1 MRLALVLAL
10 AAVGGWLATRAGMPL
25 PWMIGPLLTTAALRL
40 ADPFAFTVPVQV
52 RPFGQVTVAAQVG
65 LAFTPAAVTA
75 VLELAPLLVTMSL
88 MTAASAFVAA
98 TLLGRMSGMGL
109 APALLATM
117 PTSPVEAAVLAE
129 KFGVPPAPIILA
141 QTLRIAGVVLLVPVG
156 IYLIDGWPDR
166 SVPVGIAAGFDPVSV
181 ALLYAIAVTGALCFR
196 RLGLSNPY
204 FLGPL
209 AIVAALSGMGGGLSP
224 FPPVLLSL
232 AQLVLGTWLGSNFRR
247 DLFLRAGRLAWA
259 VAVSGLLFLTLAT
272 LCALVLARVASLPW
286 EEMVLGAAPGGVTEM
301 ALTAKYMGLN
311 VALITAFQITRIF
324 VIMPNIPWI
333 VAGLHR
339 RRS

>member
-10 AAVGGWLATRAGMPL
+10 AAAGGWLAARLGVPL
-25 PWMIGPLLTTAALRL
+25 PWMIGPLLATAALRL

-52 RPFGQVTVAAQVG
+52 RPFGQVTIAAQVG

-75 VLELAPLLVTMSL
+75 VLELAPLLVAMSL
-88 MTAASAFVAA
+88 MTAGSAFVAA
-98 TLLGRMSGMGL
+98 TLLGRMSGMGF

-141 QTLRIAGVVLLVPVG
+141 QTMRIAGIVVIVPIG

-166 SVPVGIAAGFDPVSV
+166 SGLLGAAAAFDPVAL
-181 ALLYAIAVTGALCFR
+181 ALLYGVAIAGALCFR
-196 RLGLSNPY
+196 GLGLSNPY

-209 AIVAALSGMGGGLSP
+209 AFVSVLSGLGGELAP
-224 FPPVLLSL
+224 CPPVLLAL
-232 AQLVLGTWLGSNFRR
+232 AQLVLGTWLGSNFHRE
-247 DLFLRAGRLAWA
+247 LFGRAGRLAWA
-259 VAVSGLLFLTLAT
+259 VAVSGLLFLSLAT
-272 LCALVLARVASLPW
+272 LCALAIAVIASLPW

-339 RRS
+339 RSG